1 MKRVFTYN
9 DKEDFEAYSLFKEY
23 ALFSNINR
31 DGSKYYY
38 ILKNRGNKCQQI
50 YTATDKE
57 IRKAKESYSWKPDI
71 YNLVNDFLVDS
82 DVVDDVLEELDIYLT
97 ANKYN
102 L

>member
-1 MKRVFTYN
+1 MKRIFTYN

-23 ALFSNINR
+23 ALFGDTNR

-38 ILKNRGNKCQQI
+38 IIKNRGNKCQQI
-50 YTATDKE
+50 YFATEKE
-57 IRKAKESYSWKPDI
+57 IKKQNGYGYKPDI
-71 YNLVNDFLVDS
+71 HDLVNKYISDS
-82 DVVDDVLEELDIYLT
+82 DIISDVLEDLDMHLT